1 MRNRIL
7 LEDFAHK
14 MVEFQHNT
22 GAKVWII
29 WHKQKAQ
36 EELGNDLTQISFIKK
51 LLEENKKLEQSIKQ
65 TTESQQAETTSPAR
79 LSTSS
84 PAVSQGIH
92 SYAKA
97 LN

>member
-1 MRNRIL
+1 
-7 LEDFAHK
+7 
-14 MVEFQHNT
+14 MVEFQHST
-22 GAKVWII
+22 GAKVWTI
-29 WHKQKAQ
+29 WHQQKAQ

-51 LLEENKKLEQSIKQ
+51 LLEETKKLEQSIKQ

-84 PAVSQGIH
+84 PAVSPGIH

-97 LN
+97 HN